1 MLDTLLDI
9 EKEKK
14 RRELAMEHHPKII
27 AQKKRKEA
35 ATSCFWTY
43 CVHMDSEYFDESKRP
58 HLKSIATQLQKVESG
73 NIKKLRISA
82 PPRSGKSYIVSH
94 FCAWRL
100 GKHPEGSIMRN
111 SYGDKLAKR
120 FSYDVREIIKSS
132 AYLEIFPH
140 IKLKSDK
147 HAVSDWSLESSKQIA
162 YFCGGV
168 GGPITGMGA
177 DLLAVL
183 DDPIKNIEDALSELI
198 LDKTWEF
205 YTGVHKARMEKD
217 CPEIQIATRWS
228 RKDPIG
234 RLITKEGAEWTEI
247 EIPALDENGETFCKE
262 VKSTE
267 EYIKL
272 RNLLDPFIWEAE
284 FMQHPIEKH
293 GLLFPSEDLNYFTM
307 DEVKKYYEQSG
318 DQWDSIIGYTD
329 TADEGTDFLSSLV
342 APTFGENIYITDVVF
357 TQDPVE
363 TTEASVAQM
372 IIDTKCDDMTIE
384 SNAAGKSFARNIDSL
399 IEGKSRCT
407 ITRILN
413 TKNKETRILMKSG
426 QIKKYIY
433 FRSDY
438 AAGSDY
444 DKFMR
449 YLTSYVKTGKNK
461 HDDAADSVTG
471 LAESAFKTTT
481 FEFGG

>member
-1 MLDTLLDI
+1 
-9 EKEKK
+9 
-14 RRELAMEHHPKII
+14 
-27 AQKKRKEA
+27 
-35 ATSCFWTY
+35 
-43 CVHMDSEYFDESKRP
+43 
-58 HLKSIATQLQKVESG
+58 
-73 NIKKLRISA
+73 
-82 PPRSGKSYIVSH
+82 
-94 FCAWRL
+94 
-100 GKHPEGSIMRN
+100 
-111 SYGDKLAKR
+111 
-120 FSYDVREIIKSS
+120 
-132 AYLEIFPH
+132 
-140 IKLKSDK
+140 
-147 HAVSDWSLESSKQIA
+147 
-162 YFCGGV
+162 
-168 GGPITGMGA
+168 
-177 DLLAVL
+177 
-183 DDPIKNIEDALSELI
+183 
-198 LDKTWEF
+198 
-205 YTGVHKARMEKD
+205 
-217 CPEIQIATRWS
+217 
-228 RKDPIG
+228 
-234 RLITKEGAEWTEI
+234 
-247 EIPALDENGETFCKE
+247 
-262 VKSTE
+262 
-267 EYIKL
+267 
-272 RNLLDPFIWEAE
+272 
-284 FMQHPIEKH
+284 
-293 GLLFPSEDLNYFTM
+293 M